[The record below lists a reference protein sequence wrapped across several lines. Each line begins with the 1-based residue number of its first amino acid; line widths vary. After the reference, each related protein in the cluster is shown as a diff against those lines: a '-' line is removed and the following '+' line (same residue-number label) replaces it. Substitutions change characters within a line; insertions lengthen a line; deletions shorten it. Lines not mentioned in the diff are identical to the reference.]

1 MRQAFLVTILIFA
14 AAALAQDTQDHT
26 VVPQVELTLPGS
38 PLHTDLP
45 RSTAI
50 FGELSCDRNGAIYL
64 RPEHGNPES
73 SMPLNAA
80 VVRINSDGS
89 VNKFVASQENGT
101 VAPHVMEDAADAD
114 GHVYLL
120 TMRPGKGERLTV
132 LQLSADSSY
141 LSKTDLDRE
150 LTPNLFTVMPSGDF
164 LVGGTVT
171 EKSDKPNAQPT
182 TRSVLWLFGND
193 GQFKRDFL
201 SPDAPADKRE
211 KATNKKKA
219 DTGPRN
225 LTALQIGDDGNL
237 YVLEPGTAPK
247 VLVFDQDG
255 KKVRT
260 LKLRAPAEGAAN
272 RRLYISNGRLMVPY
286 WTMSE
291 ENGKRIGKRVFR
303 VYDSQTGIAMADY
316 VATFQGV
323 LACMDNNDLIF
334 LTTSSDGQIGVARAS
349 MR

>member
-1 MRQAFLVTILIFA
+1 M
-14 AAALAQDTQDHT
+14 
-26 VVPQVELTLPGS
+26 
-38 PLHTDLP
+38 HTDLP
-45 RSTAI
+45 RSSGI

-64 RPEHGNPES
+64 RPARGSPETT
-73 SMPLNAA
+73 MPLNAA

-89 VNKFVASQENGT
+89 VNKFVANQENGT
-101 VAPHVMEDAADAD
+101 VAPHVMEDAVDAD

-120 TMRPGKGERLTV
+120 TMRPGKGEQLTV

-171 EKSDKPNAQPT
+171 EKSDKPDAQPT
-182 TRSVLWLFGND
+182 TKSVLWLFGND

-201 SPDAPADKRE
+201 SPEPPADKPA
-211 KATNKKKA
+211 KTKKKT

-237 YVLEPGTAPK
+237 YVLEPGNAPK

-260 LKLRAPAEGAAN
+260 LKLQAPPQGAAN
-272 RRLYISNGRLMVPY
+272 RKLYISNGRLMVPF
-286 WTMSE
+286 WTMTE

-323 LACMDNNDLIF
+323 LACMDNNDLVF
-334 LTTSSDGQIGVARAS
+334 LTNGSGGQIGVARAS
-349 MR
+349 LR